1 MCCLIRRPQY
11 FASVIRFG
19 SRGPG
24 RKEWPRKKS
33 EKWDNLS
40 HLFTEPISSGGRELY
55 EHSERGTAREWQF
68 ELLAFGLMLTAQI
81 KRLIWIQKVI
91 YWIRSIITVKP
102 QANPDCYL
110 FFGSLPGAIQQI
122 LQSDWFLERA
132 EFSHTDRNSGRNP
145 SSWSISVNKLAVI
158 VNLAPFLHVHR
169 RLINGSLSLFTFS
182 RILLAY

>member
-24 RKEWPRKKS
+24 RKVWPRKKS

-91 YWIRSIITVKP
+91 YWIRSIVTFKP
-102 QANPDCYL
+102 QANTDFHL
-110 FFGSLPGAIQQI
+110 FFGSLPGGIQQI
-122 LQSDWFLERA
+122 CNLIGSL
-132 EFSHTDRNSGRNP
+132 SGRN
-145 SSWSISVNKLAVI
+145 SLIRTATAGVIHRVDLFSW
-158 VNLAPFLHVHR
+158 
-169 RLINGSLSLFTFS
+169 IN
-182 RILLAY
+182 